1 MAALTSLPALLDTLT
16 QSLTSAFEATPK
28 LAGIE
33 PPQHGVSLLDTKN
46 ELLLSYLQNLVF
58 LILLKIRNAKNSDE
72 EDDSDLSNTV
82 VEKLVELRL
91 YLEKGVRPLEEKLEY
106 QLDRMLRAADDTE
119 RQSQMAAQSA
129 ALRDAEE
136 SDEEEEEG
144 DKEGGAGGVPVL
156 DKNASAALPS
166 FGFQASKNP
175 AGMAAA
181 AASDADKT
189 GVYRPPKISAT
200 VMPTTERREA
210 RDRSRPMRSAT
221 MNEFLNEEVLDQ
233 PLAQP
238 SVGTTI
244 VSGGRGMKTT
254 HQKADEDRRRDY
266 EETNFVRLPAESK
279 KDRSKRN
286 KAEGRAG
293 GMQFGGEDW
302 RDLGNVDRIDKLT
315 RRKPPGASGG
325 TKALLEKS
333 RKRGR
338 EVTDSDRNSGFNS
351 NTREIVGGGYQKR
364 VKTMDG
370 QRGGGKR
377 GGKR

>member
-16 QSLTSAFEATPK
+16 QSLTTAYEATPK

-33 PPQHGVSLLDTKN
+33 PPQNGVSLLDTKN

-72 EDDSDLSNTV
+72 EDDSELSNTV

-119 RQSQMAAQSA
+119 RQSQMAAHNA
-129 ALRDAEE
+129 AVRAAEE
-136 SDEEEEEG
+136 SDDEEEG
-144 DKEGGAGGVPVL
+144 DEEGGAPVGGVPVL
-156 DKNASAALPS
+156 DKNASAALPT

-181 AASDADKT
+181 AASDADRT
-189 GVYRPPKISAT
+189 GVAT
-200 VMPTTERREA
+200 VMPTAERREA
-210 RDRSRPMRSAT
+210 RDRSRPARSAT

-244 VSGGRGMKTT
+244 VSGGRGMKTA

-266 EETNFVRLPAESK
+266 EETNFTRLPAESK

-302 RDLGNVDRIDKLT
+302 RDLGNVDRIDRAT
-315 RRKPPGASGG
+315 RKKPSAAGAGG
-325 TKALLEKS
+325 TKALLDKS

-338 EVTDSDRNSGFNS
+338 EITDGDRNSGFSS
-351 NTREIVGGGYQKR
+351 NTRELVGGGYQKR
-364 VKTMDG
+364 LKTMG
-370 QRGGGKR
+370 GGGGKR